1 MSLEIQIAV
10 IDSGLNEKLLDRKK
24 IRNRFEVDENND
36 FIEERSMSKASDFL
50 HGTIC
55 AIIIEKYCPDAVF
68 NSIRILNQNGTGGVE
83 KLEPAL
89 EWCCKNNIKI
99 VNLSLGTTHF
109 KEKDILKYNGNHGFE
124 LC

>member
-55 AIIIEKYCPDAVF
+55 AIIIEKV
-68 NSIRILNQNGTGGVE
+68 
-83 KLEPAL
+83 
-89 EWCCKNNIKI
+89 
-99 VNLSLGTTHF
+99 LS
-109 KEKDILKYNGNHGFE
+109 
-124 LC
+124 

>member
-55 AIIIEKYCPDAVF
+55 AK
-68 NSIRILNQNGTGGVE
+68 
-83 KLEPAL
+83 
-89 EWCCKNNIKI
+89 
-99 VNLSLGTTHF
+99 
-109 KEKDILKYNGNHGFE
+109 
-124 LC
+124 

>member
-36 FIEERSMSKASDFL
+36 LLKNARCPASDFL

-55 AIIIEKYCPDAVF
+55 AIIIEKYCPNAVF
-68 NSIRILNQNGTGGVE
+68 N
-83 KLEPAL
+83 
-89 EWCCKNNIKI
+89 
-99 VNLSLGTTHF
+99 
-109 KEKDILKYNGNHGFE
+109 DI
-124 LC
+124 

>member
-99 VNLSLGTTHF
+99 VNLVWGLH
-109 KEKDILKYNGNHGFE
+109 ILKKKIFKKTN
-124 LC
+124 

>member
-55 AIIIEKYCPDAVF
+55 AIIIEKYCPDIF
-68 NSIRILNQNGTGGVE
+68 
-83 KLEPAL
+83 
-89 EWCCKNNIKI
+89 
-99 VNLSLGTTHF
+99 
-109 KEKDILKYNGNHGFE
+109 
-124 LC
+124 